1 MTSPSEPSE
10 FRPIRVLLADDHALV
25 REGIRHV
32 LSDAPGFEVVGE
44 AARGADA
51 LALAQELVP
60 DVIVL
65 DISMPG
71 GSGLDITPRLREL
84 VPGARVLILSIHDH
98 EEYVLQSV
106 RSGAHGYLRKDSSP
120 TELREAI
127 RAVHQGS
134 TFFSAPVARQLG
146 AALRG
151 EGTTSTLANKL
162 ALLTAREREVL
173 GGIASGATNKDMAA
187 RFGISTRTVESHRES
202 LMRKLD
208 IRTVAGLTRF
218 AVESGLL
225 PG

>member
-1 MTSPSEPSE
+1 MSDTSAQK
-10 FRPIRVLLADDHALV
+10 PIRVLLADDHALV

-44 AARGADA
+44 ASRGAEA
-51 LALAQELVP
+51 LALARELCP

-65 DISMPG
+65 DISMPE

-84 VPGARVLILSIHDH
+84 VPGTRVLILSIHDH

-106 RSGAHGYLRKDSSP
+106 RAGAHGYLRKDSSP
-120 TELREAI
+120 TELRDAI
-127 RAVHQGS
+127 RAVHLGG
-134 TFFSAPVARQLG
+134 TFFSAPVAQQLA

-151 EGTTSTLANKL
+151 EGAATVMANRL
-162 ALLTAREREVL
+162 ALLTARERDVL
-173 GGIASGATNKDMAA
+173 TGIASGATNKDMAA
-187 RFGISTRTVESHRES
+187 QLGISTRTVESHRES

-218 AVESGLL
+218 AVDSGLL

>member
-1 MTSPSEPSE
+1 MK
-10 FRPIRVLLADDHALV
+10 PIRVLLADDHALV

-44 AARGADA
+44 AAGGAEA
-51 LALAQELVP
+51 LALAEQLLP

-71 GSGLDITPRLREL
+71 GSGLDITPQLRER

-127 RAVHQGS
+127 RAVYQGN

-151 EGTTSTLANKL
+151 EGTATTLANKL
-162 ALLTAREREVL
+162 ALLTARERDVL
-173 GGIASGATNKDMAA
+173 TGIASGATNKDMAA

-218 AVESGLL
+218 AVDSGLL

>member
-1 MTSPSEPSE
+1 M
-10 FRPIRVLLADDHALV
+10 LLADDHALV

-32 LSDAPGFEVVGE
+32 LADAPGFEVVGE

-51 LALAQELVP
+51 LALAQELLP

-65 DISMPG
+65 DISMPE

-84 VPGARVLILSIHDH
+84 VPDVRVLILSIHDH

-151 EGTTSTLANKL
+151 EGATSTLAGKL
-162 ALLTAREREVL
+162 GLLTAREREVL
-173 GGIASGATNKDMAA
+173 AGIASGATNKDMAA

-202 LMRKLD
+202 LMKKLD

-218 AVESGLL
+218 AVDSGLL

>member
-1 MTSPSEPSE
+1 M
-10 FRPIRVLLADDHALV
+10 LLADDHALV

-32 LSDAPGFEVVGE
+32 LADAPGFEVVGE

-84 VPGARVLILSIHDH
+84 VPDVRVLILSIHDH

-134 TFFSAPVARQLG
+134 TFFSAPVASQLG

-151 EGTTSTLANKL
+151 EGTSSTLANKL

-173 GGIASGATNKDMAA
+173 TGIASGATNKDMAA

-202 LMRKLD
+202 LMKKLD

-218 AVESGLL
+218 AVDSGLL